1 MEPYDVDVEA
11 ITFRFDDEGV
21 TVAAAVFSHRSPRIF
36 AARWIG
42 GNLIDVRFMF
52 GEQLARRGLVIE
64 RVSLAVVA
72 DDLARLVAAVPS
84 VVFDYVGGAWRE
96 AVTA

>member
-11 ITFRFDDEGV
+11 VTFRFDDEGV
-21 TVAAAVFSHRSPRIF
+21 TVAAAVLSYDSPRIF

-42 GNLIDVRFMF
+42 GNESDVRTMF

-72 DDLARLVAAVPS
+72 DDLARLVAAVP
-84 VVFDYVGGAWRE
+84 VVTFHHVGGMWRE